1 MVGVLERFNL
11 SINIMEAYLPG
22 NPPNLLILKQFILFL
37 WSMKLLL
44 NTESY
49 ILAFFAGAGQL
60 LALVDKS
67 NNDTGSEPPLSAQI
81 LAMIR

>member
-22 NPPNLLILKQFILFL
+22 NPQNLLILKTIYLIY
-37 WSMKLLL
+37 MVYELLV

-49 ILAFFAGAGQL
+49 ILAFFAGAVEL
-60 LALVDKS
+60 LELVDKS
-67 NNDTGSEPPLSAQI
+67 NCTSSEPSLSAQI
-81 LAMIR
+81 HAMIR